1 MHVNSTEIT
10 CISLCSGYEGIGL
23 GLKRVIPNLRTIL
36 YSEIEKYACELLV
49 KRMEEGKLDPA
60 PIWTDLKT
68 LPCELFF
75 EKVDILT
82 GGYPCQPFSHAGQRK
97 GQEDPRHL
105 WPWITK
111 IIKKIKPKICFFEN
125 VFGHVSLGLS
135 TVISDLEE
143 LGYETNWG
151 LFSAEEIGAP
161 HQRKRVFIMAYSDSS
176 RGNRNYGRLGWIRKS
191 TKKMADSDTS
201 GRSTSKRKIDKNRK
215 KKTRKR
221 QNQPFNESDRHSNK
235 KLAYTNYNGHITST
249 SSNRISK
256 TKSNQRGQ
264 KKSHGIRQSTG
275 SNTQPYLWPSGPG
288 EPQKEWE
295 EPRIIS
301 TTKSTKTQITTP
313 KKLVKRGVGRKLK
326 RHADGSKRKIK
337 SRLGGT
343 INGITSRLDSNRIDR
358 LRLLGNG
365 VVPGTAEKAFTIL
378 LDKLYKGH
386 DHKNL
391 MKGRKLHSKIYKE
404 QSTLF

>member
-161 HQRKRVFIMAYSDSS
+161 HQRKRVFIMAYSNSS
-176 RGNRNYGRLGWIRKS
+176 RGNRDYGRLGRVRKS
-191 TKKMADSDTS
+191 IKKMAYSDTS
-201 GRSTSKRKIDKNRK
+201 GRYTRKIDKNRK

-221 QNQPFNESDRHSNK
+221 KNQLFNESNQHSNK
-235 KLAYTNYNGHITST
+235 ELAYSD
-249 SSNRISK
+249 SK
-256 TKSNQRGQ
+256 GLQKSKQF
-264 KKSHGIRQSTG
+264 KSHEKRSTTFG
-275 SNTQPYLWPSGPG
+275 SITKCDTLWPSGPG

-295 EPRIIS
+295 EPRIIP
-301 TTKSTKTQITTP
+301 TTKPTKTQITTP

-326 RHADGSKRKIK
+326 RHADGSKCKIK